1 MVKRCITNN
10 PLIIKKGLMFIEA
23 INGDTLSVLETVKK
37 EITKGYKLITHPLT
51 GSIRPDVNP
60 YKTIIISQKK
70 GEIDIESLNI
80 IENALE
86 YAYHLNLKKSIQV
99 WDEKSLLD
107 FQIVD
112 YDLIKNSLI

>member
-1 MVKRCITNN
+1 MVKRYVTNN
-10 PLIIKKGLMFIEA
+10 PLVIKKKLKFMEVID
-23 INGDTLSVLETVKK
+23 GDALAVIKTVKK
-37 EITKGYKLITHPLT
+37 EITKGYKLISHPLT

-70 GEIDIESLNI
+70 SEIDIESLNI

-86 YAYHLNLKKSIQV
+86 YAYHLNLRKNIQV

-112 YDLIKNSLI
+112 YDLIKDFLI